1 MNRVAKRIIIL
12 AIWVALTAF
21 YVWNVA
27 DIGRSMGA
35 SALNTIEF
43 YFETYNELLNDSYG
57 EYSELK
63 QDLDKALNGYIFSQF
78 HDLRKEFK
86 SDMLFVGIITVIYNV
101 LSIVCYHFAFIRSKD
116 STSSQVIEE
125 KQSEQ
130 NSV

>member
-43 YFETYNELLNDSYG
+43 YFETYNELLNDS
-57 EYSELK
+57 
-63 QDLDKALNGYIFSQF
+63 
-78 HDLRKEFK
+78 
-86 SDMLFVGIITVIYNV
+86 
-101 LSIVCYHFAFIRSKD
+101 
-116 STSSQVIEE
+116 
-125 KQSEQ
+125 
-130 NSV
+130 